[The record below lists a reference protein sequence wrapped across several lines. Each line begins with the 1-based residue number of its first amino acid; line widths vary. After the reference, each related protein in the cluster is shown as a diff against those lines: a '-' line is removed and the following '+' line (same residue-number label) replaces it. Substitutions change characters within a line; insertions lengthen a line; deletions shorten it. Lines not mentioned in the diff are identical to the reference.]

1 MSKITMPK
9 TNNKIF
15 LNKKIYIEELKKIVK
30 KENILSH
37 EDELKP
43 YETDGL
49 SAYKEIPMAVVLPEN
64 TDEVSKVLRYCNE
77 KNIKV
82 VPRGAGTGLS
92 GGALPLK
99 DSILFRRQSAL
110 AIYPQQNVRAN
121 SGTREQLGTRFQH
134 YNKNTGRADI

>member
-43 YETDGL
+43 YETDGTIAIL
-49 SAYKEIPMAVVLPEN
+49 LWLLQLISSEN
-64 TDEVSKVLRYCNE
+64 DFCNNSTSSKKC
-77 KNIKV
+77 
-82 VPRGAGTGLS
+82 
-92 GGALPLK
+92 
-99 DSILFRRQSAL
+99 
-110 AIYPQQNVRAN
+110 
-121 SGTREQLGTRFQH
+121 LG
-134 YNKNTGRADI
+134 NKL